1 MHGKFSKGKKTKSRI
16 KHLSNSD
23 ILQNKTNITK
33 MQNVRKIIFFKIEPI
48 PIGKIN

>member
-1 MHGKFSKGKKTKSRI
+1 MHGKLSKGKKTKSRI

-23 ILQNKTNITK
+23 ILHKKTNITK
-33 MQNVRKIIFFKIEPI
+33 MQNIRKIKFCKIEPI